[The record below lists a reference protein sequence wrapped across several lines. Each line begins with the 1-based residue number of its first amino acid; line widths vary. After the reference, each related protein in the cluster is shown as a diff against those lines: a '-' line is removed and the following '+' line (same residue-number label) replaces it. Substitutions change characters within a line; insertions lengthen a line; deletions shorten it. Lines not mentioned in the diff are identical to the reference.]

1 MLIYLAMIEHE
12 QDKRKFERLYEDYR
26 QTMYYAANRILQDR
40 HLAEDAVHQAFLRL
54 VDRLDMVNE
63 ENVYQTK
70 AFLTVITEH
79 IAIDLYRKRKRE
91 KWTSYEDMELYLTSE
106 EPFPQENEVLDAIFS
121 LPVNYAKV
129 LQLRYARDCTIEE
142 MAELLKI
149 SPENVRQRISRAKK
163 KLQEI
168 LEEKGY
174 FE

>member
-1 MLIYLAMIEHE
+1 MLIYLAMIEDE
-12 QDKRKFERLYEDYR
+12 KDKRKFERLYGDYR
-26 QTMYYAANRILQDR
+26 QTMYYAANRILGDSHQ
-40 HLAEDAVHQAFLRL
+40 AEDAVHQAFLRL
-54 VDRLDMVNE
+54 VDRLDMVDE
-63 ENVYQTK
+63 ENVYATR

-106 EPFPQENEVLDAIFS
+106 EPPMQENEVLDAIFRM
-121 LPVNYAKV
+121 PVNYAKV
-129 LQLRYARDCTIEE
+129 LELRYARECTDEE
-142 MAELLKI
+142 IAELLKI

-163 KLQEI
+163 KLYEI